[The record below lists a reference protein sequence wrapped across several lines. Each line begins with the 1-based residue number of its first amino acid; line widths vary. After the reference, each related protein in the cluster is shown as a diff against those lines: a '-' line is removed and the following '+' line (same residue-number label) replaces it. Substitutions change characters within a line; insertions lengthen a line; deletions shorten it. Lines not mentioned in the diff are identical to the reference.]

1 MNRVNVPGFTAHA
14 SVYRTGVSYAVKAY
28 GLAGVAKSGNDVMA
42 QKSRAT
48 ERWYAQCQARCV
60 GSYIGS
66 LGGIHLGNC
75 YGDCDFLY
83 SVIEN

>member
-1 MNRVNVPGFTAHA
+1 VNRANVPGFTAHA
-14 SVYRTGVSYAVKAY
+14 SLYRTGVIYAAE
-28 GLAGVAKSGNDVMA
+28 GGIARSGNDVIA

-48 ERWYAQCQARCV
+48 EAWYARCQARCV

-66 LGGIHLGNC
+66 LGGIDLGNC
-75 YGDCDFLY
+75 YSDCDFLY